1 MVASASQERSA
12 AALLIDSL
20 AAAGVARVFCVPG
33 ESYLSALDAFYDRDD
48 IALITC
54 AHESGAGYM
63 ALAQARLTG
72 EPGVAFVSRGPGATN
87 ASIALHAAGQ
97 DGMPLI
103 VFVGDVS
110 RDEAGRGAFQEVD
123 YSRTFSDL
131 AKAVLQPQQGQH
143 LSRAVARAWQLATAG
158 TPGPVVVVLPE
169 DMLADRVNVPTIT
182 PQNAA
187 RAAANANQVEQAAAW
202 LAKAERPLLIAGG
215 QIQSPAERAALER
228 VADQWNLPVLGA
240 FRQQEVFPN
249 GHRCWAGQVGFVMP
263 PSIGEAVADADL
275 ILAVGT
281 RLGDITT
288 QGYTFPGA
296 PTPAQ
301 KLIHVYPDAQAIGR
315 NIEPGLAIV
324 ADSGVFLEALAR
336 HADKSTRDISAWTD
350 KATGANRELMR
361 YRPLEAG
368 DGVDFGRVVDAV
380 GRHASADCVFSIDA
394 GNFSSWVQRYLV
406 VGRDQRL
413 LGSASGA
420 MGGGVPA
427 GVAAALEYPRRMVI
441 VFVGDGGALM
451 TGNEI
456 ATAAQYGA
464 DLKVIVARNKVYG
477 TIKGHQEKQFPGR
490 AIGTDLASPDF
501 CAWGRAFGLAGYR
514 ISADEQADA
523 VIGEALTTPGAAVIH
538 VDQRGDRI
546 SAYA

>member
-1 MVASASQERSA
+1 MSVPLSQARSA
-12 AALLIDSL
+12 ASLLIDSI
-20 AAAGVARVFCVPG
+20 AAAGVERVFCVPG
-33 ESYLSALDAFYDRDD
+33 ESYLGALDAFYDRDD
-48 IALITC
+48 IAVITC

-63 ALAQARLTG
+63 ALAHARLTG

-97 DGMPLI
+97 DGLPLI
-103 VFVGDVS
+103 LFVGDVS

-131 AKAVLQPQQGQH
+131 AKAVLQPQQGQY
-143 LSRAVARAWQLATAG
+143 LSRTVARAWQLASAS

-169 DMLADRVNVPTIT
+169 DMLGDRVRVPTI
-182 PQNAA
+182 PPRQAA
-187 RAAANANQVEQAAAW
+187 RAAVDPQQVEQAATW
-202 LAKAERPLLIAGG
+202 LARAERPLLLAGG
-215 QIQSPAERAALER
+215 QIQSKTGRAALER
-228 VADQWNLPVLGA
+228 VADRWNLPVLAA

-249 GHRCWAGQVGFVMP
+249 DHRCWAGQVGFVMP
-263 PSIGEAVADADL
+263 RLIAEAVADADL

-288 QGYTFPGA
+288 QGYTFPAA
-296 PTPAQ
+296 PSPAQ
-301 KLIHVYPDAQAIGR
+301 QLIHIYPDAAAIGR
-315 NIEPGLAIV
+315 NIEPDLGVV
-324 ADSGVFLEALAR
+324 ADSGVFLEALSQ
-336 HADKSTRDISAWTD
+336 HADTQARDISAWTQ

-361 YRPLEAG
+361 YEPRAPG

-380 GRHASADCVFSIDA
+380 GRHASADCVFSIDS

-406 VGRDQRL
+406 VGREQRL

-427 GVAAALEYPRRMVI
+427 GVAAALAYPQRMAV

-464 DLKVIVARNKVYG
+464 DLKVIVARNSVYG
-477 TIKGHQEKQFPGR
+477 TIRGHQEKQFPGR

-501 CAWGRAFGLAGYR
+501 SAWGRAFGLAGYR
-514 ISADEQADA
+514 ITVDDEVDA
-523 VIGEALTTPGAAVIH
+523 VIGEALATPGAAVIH
-538 VDQRGDRI
+538 VEQRGDRI

>member
-1 MVASASQERSA
+1 MASASQERSA

-20 AAAGVARVFCVPG
+20 AAAGVARMFCVPG
-33 ESYLSALDAFYDRDD
+33 ESYLAALDAFYDRDD
-48 IALITC
+48 IDVITC

-72 EPGVAFVSRGPGATN
+72 DPGVAFVSRGPGATN

-103 VFVGDVS
+103 LFVGDVAH
-110 RDEAGRGAFQEVD
+110 DEAGRGAFQEVD

-143 LSRAVARAWQLATAG
+143 LSRVVARAWQLATAD

-169 DMLADRVNVPTIT
+169 DMLSDRVNVATIT
-182 PQNAA
+182 PRSAA
-187 RAAANANQVEQAAAW
+187 RAAVDAEQVEQAAA
-202 LAKAERPLLIAGG
+202 LIAQAERPLLIAGG
-215 QIQSPAERAALER
+215 QIHSPAERAALER
-228 VADQWNLPVLGA
+228 VAEQWHLPVLGA

-249 GHRCWAGQVGFVMP
+249 DHRCWAGQVGFVMP
-263 PSIGEAVADADL
+263 RAIAEATADADL

-281 RLGDITT
+281 RLGDIST
-288 QGYTFPGA
+288 QGYTFPAA
-296 PTPAQ
+296 PTPSQ
-301 KLIHVYPDAQAIGR
+301 KLIHVYPEAAAIGR
-315 NIEPGLAIV
+315 NIQPDLGVV
-324 ADSGVFLEALAR
+324 ADSGAFLDALAER
-336 HADKSTRDISAWTD
+336 AEMAHHDAGTWLER
-350 KATGANRELMR
+350 ATAGNRELMR
-361 YRPLEAG
+361 YQPLESG

-406 VGRDQRL
+406 VGREQRL

-427 GVAAALEYPRRMVI
+427 GVAAALAYPKRMVV

-451 TGNEI
+451 TGSEI
-456 ATAAQYGA
+456 ATAAQYGV
-464 DLKVIVARNKVYG
+464 DLKVIVARNKIYG
-477 TIKGHQEKQFPGR
+477 TIRGHQEKQFPGR

-501 CAWGRAFGLAGYR
+501 SAWGRAFGLAGHR
-514 ISADEQADA
+514 ISADEQVDA
-523 VIGEALTTPGAAVIH
+523 VIGKALATPGAAVIH